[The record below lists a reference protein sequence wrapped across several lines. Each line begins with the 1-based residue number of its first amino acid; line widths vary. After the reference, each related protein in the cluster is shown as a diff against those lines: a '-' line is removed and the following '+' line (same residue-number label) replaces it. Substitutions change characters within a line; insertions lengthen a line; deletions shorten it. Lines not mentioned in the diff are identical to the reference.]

1 MLFKSCGIK
10 VNFIYLYSS
19 WVDEQQQIKLEIIIE
34 PSKFVV
40 EQTSFALNGNVV
52 TKKKMAIST
61 RSPLGASSRRPIV
74 R

>member
-1 MLFKSCGIK
+1 
-10 VNFIYLYSS
+10 
-19 WVDEQQQIKLEIIIE
+19 VDEQQQIKLEIIIE